1 MRRGGRDRKAHR
13 SLHPHSNCLLRQS
26 AEMSDAPIG
35 IFDSGIGGLTV
46 MRALVAQLPEEQFIY
61 LGDTARLPYGTKS
74 GDTVTRYA
82 VQAAGAL
89 MKRKVKMLVVAC
101 NTASAVA
108 LPTLEKLFA

>member
-1 MRRGGRDRKAHR
+1 
-13 SLHPHSNCLLRQS
+13 
-26 AEMSDAPIG
+26 MSGAAIG

-46 MRALVAQLPEEQFIY
+46 MRALVAHLPDEEFIY

-82 VQAAGAL
+82 VQAAAAL

-101 NTASAVA
+101 NTPPKAR
-108 LPTLEKLFA
+108 